1 VQRLRLRYA
10 KRGRLRFTSHRDVAR
25 AFERALRRAGV
36 PMAYSQGFN
45 PHPKISWAGAA
56 PTGVASEAEYV
67 EIQVVERVDPA
78 ALRAALDAALPDG
91 LDVLRVM
98 PVSGGSLA
106 DRLDASR
113 WRIELPGVNPRVLAE
128 AVDRLLAADRVEV
141 QRLTKDG
148 RRTIDVRPAVV
159 TAEVLVPV
167 EAASGTAEV
176 LVPVEAA
183 SGTAEVLVPV
193 EAGPERASGTPDG
206 APVRVESG
214 PVERRCVDDAEPNPD
229 EVAPPVRVAKS
240 GDDVADSSQNDTHAA
255 RTDDWPAPG
264 GPCGI
269 LVTVVRQAT
278 PAVRPDDVLS
288 ALRVVAG
295 LEPPVPARAT
305 RMAQGQL
312 DDEGCLADPLAPV
325 AAPESATGAP
335 ESGQG
340 VVAGPAV

>member
-36 PMAYSQGFN
+36 PMAYSQGFS

-67 EIQVVERVDPA
+67 EIQVVERVDPEV
-78 ALRAALDAALPDG
+78 LRAELDAALPDG
-91 LDVLRVM
+91 LDVLRVV
-98 PVSGGSLA
+98 PASGGSLA
-106 DRLDASR
+106 ERLEASL
-113 WRIELPGVNPRVLAE
+113 WRIELPGVDPQVLAG
-128 AVDRLLAADRVEV
+128 AVDRLLAAARVEV

-148 RRTIDVRPAVV
+148 RRTIDARPAVV
-159 TAEVLVPV
+159 SAKAVSGAAEAVSGVTAIPGGSL
-167 EAASGTAEV
+167 
-176 LVPVEAA
+176 
-183 SGTAEVLVPV
+183 
-193 EAGPERASGTPDG
+193 
-206 APVRVESG
+206 VRVESWSG
-214 PVERRCVDDAEPNPD
+214 RGAFPASRGAVPD
-229 EVAPPVRVAKS
+229 EASSLIREVSADGAVAE
-240 GDDVADSSQNDTHAA
+240 SSQIDTQAA
-255 RTDDWPAPG
+255 RTDDWPVPG

-295 LEPPVPARAT
+295 LEPPVPAKAT

-325 AAPESATGAP
+325 AASEPVTRDP
-335 ESGQG
+335 ESGQD

>member
-1 VQRLRLRYA
+1 M
-10 KRGRLRFTSHRDVAR
+10 AR

-67 EIQVVERVDPA
+67 EIQLVERVDPEV
-78 ALRAALDAALPDG
+78 LRAELDAALPDG
-91 LDVLRVM
+91 LDVLQVV
-98 PVSGGSLA
+98 PASGGSLA
-106 DRLDASR
+106 DRLDASL
-113 WRIELPGVNPRVLAE
+113 WRIELPGVDPRALAE

-159 TAEVLVPV
+159 TAE
-167 EAASGTAEV
+167 AASSV
-176 LVPVEAA
+176 
-183 SGTAEVLVPV
+183 
-193 EAGPERASGTPDG
+193 AGAGGSPD
-206 APVRVESG
+206 RVESG
-214 PVERRCVDDAEPNPD
+214 PLRRRFPDDEEIASNGTSVPGRGERTADN
-229 EVAPPVRVAKS
+229 VAH
-240 GDDVADSSQNDTHAA
+240 GSQIGTRAA

-264 GPCGI
+264 RPCGI

-295 LEPPVPARAT
+295 LEPPVPAKAT

-312 DDEGCLADPLAPV
+312 DDDGRLADPLAPV
-325 AAPESATGAP
+325 AAPQPATRDG